1 LVALHASDPASV
13 YLSVLARSSASTLAD
28 VSAAMYERRTLV
40 RWMAMRRTL
49 FLLPRAD
56 VPVVQATISTPLAAV
71 LRRRLLSQLK
81 RNGTEPPVDG
91 DLETWLSSLQGR
103 VEHALRAR
111 GGATGNELAADVPAL
126 RTGAAG
132 GAISAQPAPATSSIT
147 PAARLSLLR
156 SVSGR
161 YSPDG
166 PVRRCRWRWQR
177 SRPAARRCARSCRT
191 SSPLACGA
199 RPAASLALPG
209 RPWPSARA
217 VRIAPA

>member
-1 LVALHASDPASV
+1 VTHALVALHASDPASV

-56 VPVVQATISTPLAAV
+56 VPVMQAAISTPLAAV

-111 GGATGNELAADVPAL
+111 GGATGSELAADVSAL

-147 PAARLSLLR
+147 PRRAYPFSDPSAGVIALMGQYDAA
-156 SVSGR
+156 
-161 YSPDG
+161 DG
-166 PVRRCRWRWQR
+166 GG
-177 SRPAARRCARSCRT
+177 SD
-191 SSPLACGA
+191 
-199 RPAASLALPG
+199 PG
-209 RPWPSARA
+209 RLHGGAHDPVVPPR
-217 VRIAPA
+217 R